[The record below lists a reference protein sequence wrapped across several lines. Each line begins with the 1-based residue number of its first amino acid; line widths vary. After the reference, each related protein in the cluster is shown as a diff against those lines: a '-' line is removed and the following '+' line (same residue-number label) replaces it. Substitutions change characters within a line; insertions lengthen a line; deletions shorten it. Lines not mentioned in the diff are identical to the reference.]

1 MFKSYTFI
9 LYICLIHFDI
19 FYRKNLIIPDDKW
32 QVKAN
37 LDHNHPDFFLIV
49 GYLAAPDRMTKL
61 DIETPLSTQTDT
73 EARYSQLSGKLLT
86 RGTNY
91 YVWPEGTNKWGP
103 ELRISFNSNSN
114 IPSAL
119 SSEVHRP
126 RYNPG
131 IYDSRVNDNVFVWD
145 LIQYG
150 FEASDSQAPNRIQSR
165 IPLSKVPDYTR
176 GYTL

>member
-1 MFKSYTFI
+1 MCPV
-9 LYICLIHFDI
+9 L
-19 FYRKNLIIPDDKW
+19 N
-32 QVKAN
+32 V
-37 LDHNHPDFFLIV
+37 NHPDFFVVV
-49 GYLAAPDRMTKL
+49 GYLAAPVRRTKL
-61 DIETPLSTQTDT
+61 DVETPINAQMNT
-73 EARYSQLSGKLLT
+73 EAKYLRLSGKLLAQ
-86 RGTNY
+86 GTNY
-91 YVWPEGTNKWGP
+91 YVWPPGTNKWAP
-103 ELRISFNSNSN
+103 ELRIYFDSNSG